1 MLLLEWSDTLVRFKV
16 LERQNW
22 VLNNIDFDDYD
33 TIQLIIKFADE
44 RVLYVVW
51 EPEEIVT
58 YSIVG
63 FSIYSEQTKWK
74 AWNFVADIWGIKN
87 WSKKLRFNKKTIKW
101 KVLPSVKVPKWVT
114 NAEQL

>member
-1 MLLLEWSDTLVRFKV
+1 MLLLEWSDALVRFKIQ
-16 LERQNW
+16 ERESG

-33 TIQLIIKFADE
+33 VIELIIKFADE
-44 RVLYVVW
+44 RILYVVW

-58 YSIVG
+58 YSIVD
-63 FSIYSEQTKWK
+63 FSIYSEQTKGK

-101 KVLPSVKVPKWVT
+101 KVLPSVKVPKWAMNV
-114 NAEQL
+114 EQL